1 MKTLNQD
8 TQAYA
13 RLPALLTK
21 YNNAFTLLPMLT
33 ASWSSRQY
41 QVFGHSYENHNLK
54 SVRKGETVFFFT
66 RGDNPQFTLTT
77 NGSLILFFSSQLLK
91 SFSSITQHNL
101 RNTNKTT
108 TSQQTQFDPPNND
121 QWRTQ
126 HKIY

>member
-54 SVRKGETVFFFT
+54 SVRKGETVFFFVFT

-77 NGSLILFFSSQLLK
+77 NGSLILFFSQLLK

-121 QWRTQ
+121 QWQMAHTA
-126 HKIY
+126 